1 MIRLRYHLVTGLLTS
16 LLIALIFSL
25 ARPAAAEDIAPESTV
40 GNGFFHQV
48 SLDQPGVIHYL
59 TESAAGQPLDIALN
73 LLQQRHSDLD
83 LSAEDVAS
91 TGYVVSDM
99 YQSDH
104 NGVTHIYLQQTHQ
117 GIRVYNTYVNTNVT
131 SDGRVLNLTSSFLPR
146 LGELV
151 NATEPTL
158 SAAQAVNAAADY
170 LGLTLT
176 EALTIQENAGGAER
190 SVVFSTGGISL
201 EPIPAKL
208 VYQPISHN
216 NVRLAWDIEIYP
228 LHAQNYWSLRLDAQ
242 TGEVLSQYDYVVH
255 ENWGHDSG
263 HGHNE
268 AVYEGSALTPGNIPG
283 ESDQAL
289 TSQNGAPSTNNMV
302 PESYRVFAVPVES
315 PSHGVRTLELNPY
328 NVTASPFG
336 WHDTNGVAGPEFT
349 ITRGNNVHAD
359 TDLDANN
366 IPDGNAPNGGAGLVF
381 DYPFDD
387 TQAASTYRDFAIT
400 NLFYWNNI
408 MHDVSYLYGF
418 NEVAGNFQQNNY
430 GNGGLGND
438 YVRADA
444 QDGSGVNNANFG
456 TPADGGAPR
465 MQMFIWTYPFSQIVT
480 VNSPVTIAGDYIANP
495 SNNGGT
501 ANGLT
506 ADIAIVD
513 DGVAPNND
521 ACQPITNNITGK
533 IGLLVWNQGAC
544 NSSVFV
550 QNVANAGG
558 IAAIIVDNTDEPRG
572 NFGGS
577 AAIPSVAIGQSDGQ
591 LIMDAIIINGS
602 TVNATIDDNPSPVAD
617 RDSDIDSGV
626 IAHEYGHGISNRL
639 TGGPSTAG
647 CLGNQEQMGEGWS
660 DWQALFHTTTSANYA
675 TQVRGVGTY
684 LQFDT
689 VTGNGIRP
697 TPYSTDFAVNASTY
711 GMIDS
716 GGAISIP
723 HGLGYIWNTM
733 LWEMYWNLVD
743 VYGLNDNIYQA
754 WNTGGNNLAHQLVTD
769 GMKLQPCNPG
779 FVTGRN
785 AILAA
790 DVALTGGDNQ
800 CLIWEG
806 FAKRGLGFSA
816 SQGSSA
822 VVGDETEAFDMPATC
837 GALPTT
843 TTAQVCVGSNVSF
856 TLNVGASLVP
866 NITMTGSVK
875 TGSVNVA
882 GTSVSFTPN
891 PVTTVPSATTANVS
905 TTGTTPSGV
914 HTVYFTATDSLTVT
928 AVSTATLITGTPL
941 ATTLSTPANG
951 ATNIGVTPTFSWSA
965 VVGAVDYLL
974 EVDDDSDFSSVD
986 YSATV
991 AGTSHTAATALENDT
1006 VYYWRVTGNNTCGT
1020 GAASATFS
1028 FTTEEGLTYTYLPFV
1043 SIAPASAVPAAAA
1056 PSSSSLPALA
1066 IVPALLGLT
1075 LLPLW
1080 RRR

>member
-25 ARPAAAEDIAPESTV
+25 ARPAAAEDIAPETTV
-40 GNGFFHQV
+40 GNGFIHQV
-48 SLDQPGVIHYL
+48 SLNQPGVIEYL
-59 TESAAGQPLDIALN
+59 TAPVAGQPLDIALN

-104 NGVTHIYLQQTHQ
+104 NGLTHIYLQQAYQ
-117 GIRVYNTYVNTNVT
+117 GIRVYNAYVNTNVT

-146 LGELV
+146 LGEIV
-151 NATEPTL
+151 NTTEPTL

-176 EALTIQENAGGAER
+176 EALTVQENVGGAER
-190 SVVFSTGGISL
+190 SVIFSTGGISL

-208 VYQPISHN
+208 TYQSISLN
-216 NVRLAWDIEIYP
+216 NVRLAWDVEIYP

-242 TGEVLSQYDYVVH
+242 TGEVLSQYDYVVQ
-255 ENWGHDSG
+255 ENWGFEGGDS
-263 HGHNE
+263 HSE
-268 AVYEGSALTPGNIPG
+268 VVYEESTTSVSSTPR
-283 ESDQAL
+283 SDTL
-289 TSQNGAPSTNNMV
+289 V
-302 PESYRVFAVPVES
+302 PESYRVFPVPVES
-315 PSHGVRTLELNPY
+315 PSHGTRALVLNPY

-349 ITRGNNVHAD
+349 TTQGNNVHAD

-366 IPDGNAPNGGAGLVF
+366 TPDGNSPNGGAGLVF

-408 MHDVSYLYGF
+408 IHDVSYLYGF
-418 NEVAGNFQQNNY
+418 NEVAGNFQENNY
-430 GNGGLGND
+430 GNGALGSD
-438 YVRADA
+438 YVHADA

-456 TPADGGAPR
+456 TPPDGANPR

-480 VNSPVTIAGDYIANP
+480 VNSPVVIAGDYVANP

-513 DGVAPNND
+513 DGVAPNTD
-521 ACQPITNNITGK
+521 ACQPIINNITGK
-533 IGLLVWNQGAC
+533 IALIVWNQGAC

-550 QNVANAGG
+550 QNAANAGA
-558 IAAIIVDNTDEPRG
+558 IAAIIVDNTNEPRG

-577 AAIPSVAIGQSDGQ
+577 PAIPSVAIGQADGQ
-591 LIMDAIIINGS
+591 LIINAIVVNAS

-626 IAHEYGHGISNRL
+626 ITHEYGHGISNRL
-639 TGGPSTAG
+639 TGGPSTTA

-660 DWQALFHTTTSANYA
+660 DWQAVFHTTTSVNSA
-675 TQVRGVGTY
+675 TEPRGVGTY
-684 LQFDT
+684 LQFDL

-697 TPYSTDFAVNASTY
+697 TPYSTDFAINASTY
-711 GMIDS
+711 GMIDD

-743 VYGLNDNIYQA
+743 VYGLNNNIYQA
-754 WNTGGNNLAHQLVTD
+754 WNTGGNNLAYQLVTD

-779 FVTGRN
+779 FVTGRD

-790 DVALTGGDNQ
+790 DLALTGGDNQ

-806 FAKRGLGFSA
+806 FAKRGLGFGA

-822 VVGDETEAFDMPATC
+822 VVGDETESFAMPAAC

-856 TLNVGASLVP
+856 TLNVGGSLVP
-866 NITMTGSVK
+866 NIAMTGSVDA
-875 TGSVNVA
+875 A

-891 PVTTVPSATTANVS
+891 PVTTVPSVTTANVS

-941 ATTLSTPANG
+941 ATTLASPANG
-951 ATNIGVTPTFSWSA
+951 ATNVSVTPLFSWSA
-965 VVGAVDYLL
+965 VVGTVNYLL
-974 EVDDDSDFSSVD
+974 EVDDDSGFGSVD

-991 AGTSHTAATALENDT
+991 AGTSHTAATALGDDT

-1020 GAASATFS
+1020 GATSAVFS
-1028 FTTEEGLTYTYLPFV
+1028 FTTEQGLTYTYLPFV
-1043 SIAPASAVPAAAA
+1043 SRAPASAVPAAAA
-1056 PSSSSLPALA
+1056 PAPSSVPALV

-1075 LLPLW
+1075 ILPLW

>member
-1 MIRLRYHLVTGLLTS
+1 MTRQRYSLLTGLLLC
-16 LLIALIFSL
+16 LLMTLIFVAS
-25 ARPAAAEDIAPESTV
+25 RPASAENIPLSNSVASDFV
-40 GNGFFHQV
+40 HQT
-48 SLDQPGVIHYL
+48 SLDQPGEISYL
-59 TESAAGQPLDIALN
+59 TEASSDQPLAIVSS
-73 LLQQRHSDLD
+73 LLQERHQELGLTLADT
-83 LSAEDVAS
+83 ATTA
-91 TGYVVSDM
+91 YVVSDL
-99 YQSDH
+99 YKSDH
-104 NGVTHIYLQQTHQ
+104 NGVTHVYLQQTHQ
-117 GIRVYNTYVNTNVT
+117 GIRVHNSYVNSNVT
-131 SDGRVLNLTSSFLPR
+131 SDGRVLNLTSAFIPGLSQV
-146 LGELV
+146 V
-151 NATEPTL
+151 NGTEPSLT
-158 SAAQAVNAAADY
+158 AAQAVNAAADY

-176 EALTIQENAGGAER
+176 EALTVQENVGGAER
-190 SVVFSTGGISL
+190 SIVFSTGGISL
-201 EPIPAKL
+201 EAIPARL
-208 VYQPISHN
+208 VYQPLSLN
-216 NVRLAWDIEIYP
+216 SVRLAWDIEIYP

-255 ENWGHDSG
+255 ENFGLEGG

-268 AVYEGSALTPGNIPG
+268 VVHEEATTSLSSTPS
-283 ESDQAL
+283 SDTL
-289 TSQNGAPSTNNMV
+289 V

-315 PSHGVRTLELNPY
+315 PIHGVRTLELNPY

-336 WHDTNGVAGPEFT
+336 WHDTNGAAGPEYT

-366 IPDGNAPNGGAGLVF
+366 APDGNAPDGGAGLVF

-408 MHDVSYLYGF
+408 VHDVSYLYGF

-444 QDGSGVNNANFG
+444 QDGSGVNNANFS

-465 MQMFIWTYPFSQIVT
+465 MQMYIWTYPFSQIVT

-513 DGVAPNND
+513 DGVAPNTD
-521 ACQPITNNITGK
+521 ACQAIINNIAGK
-533 IGLLVWNQGAC
+533 IALIVWNQGAC

-550 QNVANAGG
+550 QNAANAGAV
-558 IAAIIVDNTDEPRG
+558 AAIIVDNTDEPRG

-577 AAIPSVAIGQSDGQ
+577 PAIPSVAIGQSDAQ
-591 LIMDAIIINGS
+591 LIIDAIIINS
-602 TVNATIDDNPSPVAD
+602 ATVNATIDDNPSPVAD

-660 DWQALFHTTTSANYA
+660 DWQALFHTTTSVNYP
-675 TQVRGVGTY
+675 TEIRGVGTY
-684 LQFDT
+684 LQFET
-689 VTGNGIRP
+689 ITGNGIRP

-723 HGLGYIWNTM
+723 HGLGYIWNSM

-754 WNTGGNNLAHQLVTD
+754 WNTGGNNLAYQLVTD

-822 VVGDETEAFDMPATC
+822 VVGDETEAFDMPAAC
-837 GALPTT
+837 SAVPTT

-866 NITMTGSVK
+866 NITMTGSVDA
-875 TGSVNVA
+875 A

-941 ATTLSTPANG
+941 ATTLSTPADG

-991 AGTSHTAATALENDT
+991 AGTSHTAATALANET
-1006 VYYWRVTGNNTCGT
+1006 VYYWRVTANNTCGA
-1020 GAASATFS
+1020 GAASVTFS
-1028 FTTEEGLTYTYLPFV
+1028 FTTEVGVTNTYLPF
-1043 SIAPASAVPAAAA
+1043 ITKAPASAAPVAAA
-1056 PSSSSLPALA
+1056 PSSSPVTALA
-1066 IVPALLGLT
+1066 IVPALVGLIA
-1075 LLPLW
+1075 LPLW
-1080 RRR
+1080 RRHH

>member
-1 MIRLRYHLVTGLLTS
+1 VTGLLTS

-25 ARPAAAEDIAPESTV
+25 ARPAAAEDITPEATV
-40 GNGFFHQV
+40 GNGFIHQV
-48 SLDQPGVIHYL
+48 SLDQPGVIEYL
-59 TESAAGQPLDIALN
+59 TEPAAGQPLDIALN
-73 LLQQRHSDLD
+73 LLQQRHADLE

-104 NGVTHIYLQQTHQ
+104 NGLTHIYLQQAYQ
-117 GIRVYNTYVNTNVT
+117 GIRVYNAYVNTSVT

-146 LGELV
+146 LSEII
-151 NATEPTL
+151 NTTEPTL
-158 SAAQAVNAAADY
+158 SAVQAVNAAADY

-176 EALTIQENAGGAER
+176 EALTIQENAGGVER

-201 EPIPAKL
+201 ETIPAKL
-208 VYQPISHN
+208 VYQPVALN
-216 NVRLAWDIEIYP
+216 NVRLTWDIEIYP

-242 TGEVLSQYDYVVH
+242 TGEVLSQYDYVVQ
-255 ENWGHDSG
+255 ENFGLEGG

-268 AVYEGSALTPGNIPG
+268 VAHEEGTTSLSSTPN
-283 ESDQAL
+283 SDTL
-289 TSQNGAPSTNNMV
+289 V

-315 PSHGVRTLELNPY
+315 PSHGGRTLELNPY

-336 WHDTNGVAGPEFT
+336 WHDTNQVAGPEFT

-366 IPDGNAPNGGAGLVF
+366 LPDGNAPDGGAGLVF

-521 ACQPITNNITGK
+521 ACQPIVNNIAGK
-533 IGLLVWNQGAC
+533 IGLLVWNEGAC

-550 QNVANAGG
+550 QNVANAGA
-558 IAAIIVDNTDEPRG
+558 IAAIIVDNTPEPRT

-577 AAIPSVAIGQSDGQ
+577 AAIPSVAIGQADGQ
-591 LIMDAIIINGS
+591 LIINAIVVNGS

-626 IAHEYGHGISNRL
+626 ISHEYGHGISNRL

-675 TQVRGVGTY
+675 TEVRGVGTY
-684 LQFDT
+684 LQFEA

-697 TPYSTDFAVNASTY
+697 TPYSTDMTINPSTY
-711 GMIDS
+711 GMIDD

-743 VYGLNDNIYQA
+743 VYGLNDDIYQA

-779 FVTGRN
+779 FVSGRD

-790 DVALTGGDNQ
+790 DLALTGGDNQ
-800 CLIWEG
+800 CLIWQG
-806 FAKRGLGFSA
+806 FAKRGLGFGA

-822 VVGDETEAFDMPATC
+822 VVGDETESFAMPPTCSAVPTAAT
-837 GALPTT
+837 AS
-843 TTAQVCVGSNVSF
+843 VCVGSNTSF
-856 TLNVGASLVP
+856 TLNVGQYLTP
-866 NITMTGSVK
+866 NIAL
-875 TGSVNVA
+875 TGSVNAA
-882 GTSVSFTPN
+882 GTSISFTPN
-891 PVTTVPSATTANVS
+891 PVTTAPSVATANIS
-905 TTGTTPSGV
+905 TTGATPAGS
-914 HTVYFTATDSLTVT
+914 HTVYFTATDSVTVT
-928 AVSTATLITGTPL
+928 AVTTATLIAYSGTPS
-941 ATTLSTPANG
+941 ASTLSTPANG
-951 ATNIGVTPTFSWSA
+951 ATNVVVMPAFSWSA
-965 VVGAVDYLL
+965 VAGAVDYLL
-974 EVDDDSDFSSVD
+974 EVDDDSGFGSVD

-991 AGTSHTAATALENDT
+991 AGTSHTASTALLNET
-1006 VYYWRVTGNNTCGT
+1006 VYYWRVTGNNVCGAGT
-1020 GAASATFS
+1020 TSSTFS
-1028 FTTEEGLTYTYLPFV
+1028 FTTEAGIINTYLPYV
-1043 SIAPASAVPAAAA
+1043 SKAPASAVPAAAA